1 MEERFQMK
9 TAVAMII
16 FNRPDTTKEVFEE
29 VRKAK
34 PPRFYIISDA
44 PREGRE
50 EEQKK
55 VAETR
60 GYIESHVDWECEVIK
75 NYAEAN
81 MGCKKRVASGI
92 TWLFEHEEA
101 AIILEDDC
109 VPKQEFFRYAQ
120 EMLEKYKDDESVYM
134 VSGTNNLPDY
144 KIKGDYAFSHF
155 ACIWGW
161 ASWRRAWSKHYDI
174 NMAKWPEVRAEKK
187 LKAMFSNPLQYK
199 LFERDADKIHAGLVD
214 TWDLQWLFIML
225 LNDGVGITPKGNLI
239 HNIGCGREDATH
251 TKDNSREV
259 AEYGEFQFP
268 ITFAGQVEVDIEYEK
283 RYTKQFYGIKRVLNA
298 VKQKA
303 MHRLPFC
310 R

>member
-1 MEERFQMK
+1 MDIRMEERFQMK

-16 FNRPDTTKEVFEE
+16 FNRPDTTKEVFEAI
-29 VRKAK
+29 RQAK
-34 PPRFYIISDA
+34 PPKLYIISDA

-50 EEQKK
+50 EEKKK

-60 GYIESHVDWECEVIK
+60 SYVEEHVDWECEVIK

-92 TWLFEHEEA
+92 TWLFEKEEA

-134 VSGTNNLPDY
+134 VSGTNDLPGY
-144 KIKGDYAFSHF
+144 EIKGDYAFSHF
-155 ACIWGW
+155 ASIWGW
-161 ASWRRAWSKHYDI
+161 ASWRRAWSEHYDI
-174 NMAKWPEVRAEKK
+174 NMAKWPKAREEKR
-187 LKAMFSNPLQYK
+187 LRSLFGNALQYK
-199 LFERDADKIHAGLVD
+199 LFVRDADKIHAGLVD
-214 TWDLQWLFIML
+214 TWDMQWVFTILD
-225 LNDGVGITPKGNLI
+225 NHGAGITPKGNLI

-259 AEYGEFQFP
+259 SEYGEFSFP
-268 ITFAGQVEVDIEYEK
+268 ITFAEEVVVDREYEK
-283 RYTKQFYGIKRVLNA
+283 HYTKKFYGIKRVFNA
-298 VKQKA
+298 VKQKFV
-303 MHRLPFC
+303 R
-310 R
+310 